1 MTSDLVVAVDVSAA
15 VVFFK
20 STNIWSCLV
29 AIRPRDTLSCAKLAW
44 MALMAASVVVVAATS
59 PMALRMSWVSGDG
72 LEVPVVNS
80 SQDPSKPTPGF
91 TEFGMKSRNPPK
103 SDRS

>member
-80 SQDPSKPTPGF
+80 SQDP
-91 TEFGMKSRNPPK
+91 RNQLP
-103 SDRS
+103 DLQNLG